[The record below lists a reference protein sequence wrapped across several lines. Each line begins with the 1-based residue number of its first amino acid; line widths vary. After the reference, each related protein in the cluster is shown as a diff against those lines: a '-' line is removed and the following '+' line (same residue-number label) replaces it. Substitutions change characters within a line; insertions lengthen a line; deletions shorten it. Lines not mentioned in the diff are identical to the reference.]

1 MTTQSIDTNPKAE
14 EMQISVMK
22 NAKTA
27 GRLALAVSLSSTTI
41 GLSKRA
47 IERANPEANPKELIA
62 LFVKYNYGNALAE
75 KLRRYIS
82 EKV

>member
-14 EMQISVMK
+14 EIQISIMK
-22 NAKTA
+22 NANIA

-47 IERANPEANPKELIA
+47 IERANPEANPNELTA

-75 KLRRYIS
+75 KLSRYFR